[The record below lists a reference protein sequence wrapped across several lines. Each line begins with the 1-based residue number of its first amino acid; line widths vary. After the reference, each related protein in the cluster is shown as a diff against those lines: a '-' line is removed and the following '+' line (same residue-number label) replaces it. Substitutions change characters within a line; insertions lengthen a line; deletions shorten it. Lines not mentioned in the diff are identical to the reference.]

1 MKTNKIMKKASGMIR
16 KTGFK
21 LRQSSPEIL
30 IVGGIIGVIGSA
42 VMACKATTKVS
53 EIQDKTDKFI
63 CIHRKSCIL
72 CRLTT
77 DTLHIG
83 NNARYRFICRYTL
96 HTFHLHLGMKKAP
109 TS

>member
-1 MKTNKIMKKASGMIR
+1 MKTNEIMKKASGMIR

-53 EIQDKTDKFI
+53 EIQDKTDKQLAAAFAMTGGQMLGAHLDEI
-63 CIHRKSCIL
+63 QRRKLSK
-72 CRLTT
+72 TV
-77 DTLHIG
+77 
-83 NNARYRFICRYTL
+83 
-96 HTFHLHLGMKKAP
+96 
-109 TS
+109 